1 MFYLKKL
8 IAVSVFLLLPFTL
21 KAKHH
26 HHQECSHHAAFKI
39 EDLEGSYI
47 VQGFTAGS
55 PQLDSSTDIFL
66 MTFRDDGTGVVRSL
80 TLRTFTGTPPATTFR
95 LTTPPN
101 ARPPE
106 VGTIVAKLNPDGTA
120 ELLFFG
126 IPTPDD
132 ITTLEAVFKKSTDN
146 AHHHNNKITS
156 GFALRTAVNGPSAN
170 SAFANEIKPFN
181 IERQLD

>member
-1 MFYLKKL
+1 MLYLRKL

-21 KAKHH
+21 KAQHH
-26 HHQECSHHAAFKI
+26 HHQECSHHAAFKL

-47 VQGFTAGS
+47 VQGFTAGG

-95 LTTPPN
+95 LTTPID
-101 ARPPE
+101 AKPPE
-106 VGTIVAKLNPDGTA
+106 AGTIIAKLNPDGTA

-126 IPTPDD
+126 IPTAND
-132 ITTLEAVFKKSTDN
+132 ITTLDAVFKKSADN
-146 AHHHNNKITS
+146 THNSNKITA
-156 GFALRTAVNGPSAN
+156 GFALRTSVTGPSEN